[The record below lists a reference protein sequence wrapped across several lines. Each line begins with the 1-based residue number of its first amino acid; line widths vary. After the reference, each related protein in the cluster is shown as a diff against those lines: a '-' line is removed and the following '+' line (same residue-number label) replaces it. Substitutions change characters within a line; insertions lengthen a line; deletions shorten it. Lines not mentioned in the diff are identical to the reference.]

1 MTEFNSNYCL
11 IKKTNQIYT
20 NLSNTLEEL
29 QLNMQFIEDINKISY
44 EIKKLINKNDDF
56 SISMEF
62 NNKNDFL
69 EDLMFNITKDD
80 NGKYQGNT
88 ILLYA
93 NDDYMYELIHMD
105 DLTIKDQLDDNL
117 NQFGTISNIDLIP
130 IYYDC
135 VIIKTTYKNKILENT
150 LIKLD
155 DIVEI
160 MKSNFY
166 HNGILINLDNEL
178 KDILFTGD
186 NPNAII
192 GHNFKQGKSIEIFGL
207 HIVYYHEEGTE
218 INSIASRLL
227 DFEIKGRVF
236 IATLCPITAKR
247 FWNLT
252 QQTIN
257 NILHI
262 KENNNLLQKINKELD
277 NDKLLNPF
285 FLLKKYCII

>member
-1 MTEFNSNYCL
+1 MTDFKSNYCL

-20 NLSNTLEEL
+20 NLTKILDELE
-29 QLNMQFIEDINKISY
+29 LNMQFLEDINKISY
-44 EIKKLINKNDDF
+44 EIKKLINKNGDF
-56 SISMEF
+56 CISKEF
-62 NNKNDFL
+62 NNKNDLL
-69 EDLMFNITKDD
+69 EDLMLNLTKDD

-93 NDDYMYELIHMD
+93 NDDYMYEMIHMD
-105 DLTIKDQLDDNL
+105 DLTIEDQLNENL
-117 NQFGTISNIDLIP
+117 NQFGTISNIDLLP

-135 VIIKTTYKNKILENT
+135 AIIKTTYKNKILVNA

-155 DIVEI
+155 DINEI

-166 HNGILINLDNEL
+166 HNGILINPNNEF

-186 NPNAII
+186 NPNTII
-192 GHNFKQGKSIEIFGL
+192 GHNFKQGKSIDIFGL
-207 HIVYYHEEGTE
+207 HIVYYHEDGTE
-218 INSIASRLL
+218 FNSIASKLL

-236 IATLCPITAKR
+236 ITTLCPITAKR

-257 NILHI
+257 NILYI
-262 KENNNLLQKINKELD
+262 KENNDLIQKINKDLD